1 LLRGLQQV
9 IVTVDVTRCDVSRR
23 DLRRSRLEGHRLLAD
38 HDLRALVIG
47 DAAPGGPTDAHH
59 LLGFGTRL
67 HSLVV
72 PRVEPGLPRLV
83 QHVLDGGVEGRF
95 PTVFQDS
102 VPPLTNPARAV
113 LIHKEILRPEGL
125 LPCHSPDIDVY
136 VPSYRMPGRWAVQ
149 RLTFEEKL
157 RLYQMPLNMDPLLAV

>member
-1 LLRGLQQV
+1 M
-9 IVTVDVTRCDVSRR
+9 
-23 DLRRSRLEGHRLLAD
+23 LAD
-38 HDLRALVIG
+38 HDLQALVIR
-47 DAAPGGPTDAHH
+47 DAASGGATDAHH

-67 HSLVV
+67 HLLVV
-72 PRVEPGLPRLV
+72 PRVEPGLPCSVL
-83 QHVLDGGVEGRF
+83 HVLDGGVEGRF

-113 LIHKEILRPEGL
+113 LIHKGILHPEGL

-136 VPSYRMPGRWAVQ
+136 APLYRMPGWWAVR

-157 RLYQMPLNMDPLLAV
+157 RLYQMPLNMDPLLAVWKSPHKSQKLIYKNFNFAQFNKLLPVPIYCFY